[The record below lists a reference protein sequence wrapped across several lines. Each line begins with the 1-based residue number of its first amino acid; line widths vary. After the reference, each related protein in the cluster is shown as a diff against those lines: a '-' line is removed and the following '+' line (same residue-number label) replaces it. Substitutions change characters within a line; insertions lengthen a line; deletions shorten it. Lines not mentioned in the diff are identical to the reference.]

1 MHGGSSST
9 TAESAYR
16 DEPTGESPTDGPRT
30 TNESASTAMAMP
42 HTVAEEGESDLERGV
57 DMAAASVNDDGSA
70 SRSGWRG
77 LASLS
82 LSALSGEAAWRQA
95 RAEQERNR

>member
-1 MHGGSSST
+1 MHGSSSST
-9 TAESAYR
+9 TAEPAYR
-16 DEPTGESPTDGPRT
+16 DDPTEESPTDGRRT
-30 TNESASTAMAMP
+30 RNESPSAAMAVP
-42 HTVAEEGESDLERGV
+42 HTVAEGESDLERGV
-57 DMAAASVNDDGSA
+57 DMAATLVNDDGSA